1 MKKMN
6 RRITL
11 LAVFLCTMVAGVYAQ
26 SDDFGIWTSAEV
38 KKKIFPGFDAS
49 VEGEFRTRDGVDNV
63 ERWSAGAG
71 VAYRITSFLKADGG
85 YTFIYSHSPGEMTK
99 KGNYVSDYWSPRHRM
114 YLSLTG
120 KLNWQR
126 FEFSLRERYQYTYRT
141 SQLVSKYDG
150 DDGSQ
155 KADEEITGKGKNVLR
170 SRLQAEW
177 NIKKSRFAP
186 YASCELYHSMSDSWA
201 LDKTRWTLGTGY
213 KINKKNSLDF
223 FYRYQNHADDDETNG
238 HVVGAGYTFKF

>member
-1 MKKMN
+1 M
-6 RRITL
+6 
-11 LAVFLCTMVAGVYAQ
+11 
-26 SDDFGIWTSAEV
+26 
-38 KKKIFPGFDAS
+38 
-49 VEGEFRTRDGVDNV
+49 
-63 ERWSAGAG
+63 
-71 VAYRITSFLKADGG
+71 AYRITSFLKADGG
-85 YTFIYSHSPGEMTK
+85 YTFINSHRPGEMTK

-120 KLNWQR
+120 KLNWQH

-141 SQLVSKYDG
+141 SRFVSKYDG

>member
-71 VAYRITSFLKADGG
+71 VAYRITSFFESGWRIYFL
-85 YTFIYSHSPGEMTK
+85 FIAI
-99 KGNYVSDYWSPRHRM
+99 V
-114 YLSLTG
+114 
-120 KLNWQR
+120 
-126 FEFSLRERYQYTYRT
+126 RER
-141 SQLVSKYDG
+141 
-150 DDGSQ
+150 
-155 KADEEITGKGKNVLR
+155 
-170 SRLQAEW
+170 
-177 NIKKSRFAP
+177 
-186 YASCELYHSMSDSWA
+186 
-201 LDKTRWTLGTGY
+201 
-213 KINKKNSLDF
+213 
-223 FYRYQNHADDDETNG
+223 
-238 HVVGAGYTFKF
+238 

>member
-85 YTFIYSHSPGEMTK
+85 YTFIYSHRPGEMTK

-170 SRLQAEW
+170 SRLQLNGILRNLVLHLMLLVNYIIPCPIVGLW
-177 NIKKSRFAP
+177 IKLAGHWVPDTKSIRRIRSIF
-186 YASCELYHSMSDSWA
+186 SIGIRIMQMMMRR
-201 LDKTRWTLGTGY
+201 TGT
-213 KINKKNSLDF
+213 
-223 FYRYQNHADDDETNG
+223 
-238 HVVGAGYTFKF
+238 

>member
-85 YTFIYSHSPGEMTK
+85 YTFIYSHRPGEMTK

-141 SQLVSKYDG
+141 SQFVSKYDG

-177 NIKKSRFAP
+177 ILRNLVLHLMLLVNYIIPCPIVGHWIKLAGHWVPDTKSIRRIRSIF
-186 YASCELYHSMSDSWA
+186 SIGIRIMQMMMRR
-201 LDKTRWTLGTGY
+201 TGT
-213 KINKKNSLDF
+213 
-223 FYRYQNHADDDETNG
+223 
-238 HVVGAGYTFKF
+238 

>member
-1 MKKMN
+1 MN

-85 YTFIYSHSPGEMTK
+85 YTFIYSHRPGEMTK

-126 FEFSLRERYQYTYRT
+126 FEFSCANVISIR
-141 SQLVSKYDG
+141 
-150 DDGSQ
+150 
-155 KADEEITGKGKNVLR
+155 IVLR
-170 SRLQAEW
+170 SLFPSTMGTMVPKKQMRKLPAKVRMYFVHACRLNGILRNLVLHLMLLVNYIIPCPIVGHW
-177 NIKKSRFAP
+177 IKLAGHWVPDTKSIRRIRSIF
-186 YASCELYHSMSDSWA
+186 SIGIRIMQMMMRR
-201 LDKTRWTLGTGY
+201 TGT
-213 KINKKNSLDF
+213 
-223 FYRYQNHADDDETNG
+223 
-238 HVVGAGYTFKF
+238 

>member
-85 YTFIYSHSPGEMTK
+85 YTFIYSHRPGEMTK

-141 SQLVSKYDG
+141 SQFVSKYDG

-223 FYRYQNHADDDETNG
+223 SIGIRIMQMMMRRTG
-238 HVVGAGYTFKF
+238 T

>member
-1 MKKMN
+1 M
-6 RRITL
+6 
-11 LAVFLCTMVAGVYAQ
+11 FLTTG
-26 SDDFGIWTSAEV
+26 
-38 KKKIFPGFDAS
+38 
-49 VEGEFRTRDGVDNV
+49 
-63 ERWSAGAG
+63 
-71 VAYRITSFLKADGG
+71 
-85 YTFIYSHSPGEMTK
+85 H
-99 KGNYVSDYWSPRHRM
+99 
-114 YLSLTG
+114 LSLTG